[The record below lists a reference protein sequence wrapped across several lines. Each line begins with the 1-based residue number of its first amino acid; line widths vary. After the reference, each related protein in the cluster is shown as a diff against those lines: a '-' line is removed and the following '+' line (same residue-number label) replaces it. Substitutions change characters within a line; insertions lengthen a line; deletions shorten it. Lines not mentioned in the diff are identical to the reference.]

1 MHFKDR
7 TDAGRQV
14 AEALSRGDFVDPV
27 VLGLPRGGVVVGA
40 EVAGKLDVPV
50 HAFVAMK
57 IGAPWNP
64 EFGVGAV
71 AEGSDEV
78 VISAHLHD
86 LSEDEVRNLAPGV
99 AAQVRLRAAMYGAK
113 RPVPAL
119 AARDVILVDDGL
131 ATGATAIAAL
141 RSLRRRSP
149 RRLILAVPVGSL
161 SAISAVVK
169 ETDSLVCLHSPAA
182 FFAVGNHYHRF
193 GQTTDDE
200 VMNLLSASGAR

>member
-1 MHFKDR
+1 MHFTDR

-14 AEALSRGDFVDPV
+14 AKALSGQDFVDPV
-27 VLGLPRGGVVVGA
+27 VLALPRGGVVVGA

-50 HAFVAMK
+50 YAFVAMK

-78 VISAHLHD
+78 VISAHRHG
-86 LSEDEVRNLAPGV
+86 LSEDEVRSLAPEV
-99 AAQVRLRAAMYGAK
+99 SAQVRLRAAMYGAT

-131 ATGATAIAAL
+131 ATGVTAIAAS

-149 RRLILAVPVGSL
+149 RRLLLAVPVGSS
-161 SAISAVVK
+161 SAISALAK
-169 ETDSLVCLHSPAA
+169 ETDWVLCLHSPAA
-182 FFAVGNHYHRF
+182 FFSVGNHYDRF
-193 GQTTDDE
+193 DQTTDDE
-200 VMNLLSASGAR
+200 VMDLLSASG